1 MLSDF
6 LLIFRLAPLRKNPVT
21 RIIVQD
27 NYRSISRVVTGAGT
41 IARQIFV
48 SSNFLS
54 PLVSSNFNS
63 TTVPSW
69 KMDRGAL
76 TRYPGGEGGTVRNS
90 NLNLTW
96 DERRRTRYVLISCP
110 WPTTVQSTNTT
121 LNKQRGFYQSNMV
134 YTSHDIIEILLLFI
148 DSNKHYLSIVN
159 DTCN

>member
-1 MLSDF
+1 MSDF

-110 WPTTVQSTNTT
+110 RPTTVQPIDE
-121 LNKQRGFYQSNMV
+121 
-134 YTSHDIIEILLLFI
+134 HDIKQTKGILSVQYGVHEPWHHWDPASFHRF
-148 DSNKHYLSIVN
+148 KQTLSI
-159 DTCN
+159 DCKWYL